1 MYTNLLKIDFYQ
13 NLIAIFII
21 KSISAI
27 DFSSF
32 ASNGNT
38 AIGTTP
44 DPLIPSNLHVRIILK
59 RDSRSSFVFR
69 RVIPTVDGLIIC
81 ATFHLEHMYL
91 NSLMKHDT
99 KSFLPFKASSLPIN
113 HTKT

>member
-1 MYTNLLKIDFYQ
+1 M
-13 NLIAIFII
+13 
-21 KSISAI
+21 SAI
-27 DFSSF
+27 DFSNFVSK
-32 ASNGNT
+32 GIM

-44 DPLIPSNLHVRIILK
+44 DPLIPSSRHVFTVRN
-59 RDSRSSFVFR
+59 SPSNSSLTLSK
-69 RVIPTVDGLIIC
+69 VIPNVDGLIIC